1 MVKILNSTRKGVA
14 SLYVVLFATM
24 LFGVIVLSFV
34 RIIFSEK
41 TQTSNSDLSRS
52 AYDSAMAGVEDAK
65 MMINRYYK
73 CLSNSSSS
81 ECDIFKKDG
90 VKVDPSTIFNG
101 DCEDSTGVVD
111 FPLKRLVL
119 GPGSSESEVK
129 IQESSSD
136 GNNTEQAYTCVIIKN
151 TASDYRSTLTSDNRI
166 RVVPLSLSHTD
177 SSLVFDNGGE
187 ATDIK
192 DVDRI
197 TFSWYSQANN
207 SSEINL
213 NSDKSFPSYT
223 KKPIPPVI
231 SLTLLRANGNIDP
244 AQFSEHSS
252 YLNSTMILMPSSNSS
267 AIDEISWDIINWSAC
282 ANKGSCPIAADIKT
296 NYSNEPFPIKC
307 SESNSDFICSVS
319 LTNLDFQANDNVAL
333 AISLPYGDAITDFAV
348 NLYRET
354 GGDPIAI
361 NFKNAQITIDST
373 GRANQLVRRVET
385 RLDTS
390 DLFFPYPQ
398 FALELTGSDA
408 LTKSFWITNNC
419 WTETG
424 TCPQNGSV

>member
-1 MVKILNSTRKGVA
+1 MLNSTRKGVA

-24 LFGVIVLSFV
+24 LFGVVVLSFV
-34 RIIFSEK
+34 RIIFSE
-41 TQTSNSDLSRS
+41 TSQTSNSDLSRS

-65 MMINRYYK
+65 IMIDRYYK
-73 CLSNSSSS
+73 CLSNDSSS
-81 ECDIFKKDG
+81 ECEIFKKG
-90 VKVDPSTIFNG
+90 GAKIDPSTIFNG
-101 DCEDSTGVVD
+101 DCENSAGVVD
-111 FPLKRLVL
+111 FPLKQLVL

-136 GNNTEQAYTCVIIKN
+136 GNSTEQAYTCVIIKN

-177 SSLVFDNGGE
+177 SSLTFDSGSE
-187 ATDIK
+187 AADIK

-207 SSEINL
+207 SSEVNF
-213 NSDKSFPSYT
+213 NSGKSFPTYNN
-223 KKPIPPVI
+223 KPIPPVI
-231 SLTLLRANGNIDP
+231 SLTLLRASGSIDP
-244 AQFSEHSS
+244 AQFDEHST
-252 YLNSTMILMPSSNSS
+252 YLNSTMILMPSNSS
-267 AIDEISWDIINWSAC
+267 SATNEISWDVINWSAC
-282 ANKGSCPIAADIKT
+282 ANKGSCPSAAGVET
-296 NYSNEPFPIKC
+296 AYSNSPFQIKC

-333 AISLPYGDAITDFAV
+333 VVSLPYGDAITDFAI

-424 TCPQNGSV
+424 TCPQNGSI